1 MTTLTMA
8 TPAMDTLLWPHS
20 LLQHSPWLYSLKVA
34 SEVAEIQAKE
44 AAKLQAADATALG
57 ATEATVYRDRRG
69 KIIEGASQMEEAA
82 KGGKQEKVKP
92 QPDLDPDSDPHP
104 LPVSLITDP
113 DPDPTPDPNQ
123 VKPQWGGGLAQKRTK
138 EEQRDYEREVSRTLV
153 SS

>member
-82 KGGKQEKVKP
+82 KGGKQEKVRP
-92 QPDLDPDSDPHP
+92 HPDLDPDSDPHP

-113 DPDPTPDPNQ
+113 DPDPSLDP
-123 VKPQWGGGLAQKRTK
+123 G
-138 EEQRDYEREVSRTLV
+138 S
-153 SS
+153 